1 MGGTVGKIIAA
12 PLIPFEATASG
23 ISDLVTGKPGDIGP
37 GFFNPN
43 TPFGHLW
50 GSSSGGGSAS
60 SPAPSSVT
68 PNVPS
73 APSIT
78 PTSGSSPYTSSP
90 FTTQVPGAASSMP
103 GLTGGNTNSGL
114 GANYNIGS
122 LLGGVSGMQP
132 GQTQG
137 ASQVIG
143 GIMGTDP
150 YGTQIP
156 LNNIPSTLAG
166 NPSTGA
172 IAPQTLQQILSHY
185 INGQIAPTGYGMFD
199 TGWRG

>member
-1 MGGTVGKIIAA
+1 
-12 PLIPFEATASG
+12 
-23 ISDLVTGKPGDIGP
+23 
-37 GFFNPN
+37 
-43 TPFGHLW
+43 
-50 GSSSGGGSAS
+50 
-60 SPAPSSVT
+60 
-68 PNVPS
+68 
-73 APSIT
+73 
-78 PTSGSSPYTSSP
+78 
-90 FTTQVPGAASSMP
+90 
-103 GLTGGNTNSGL
+103 
-114 GANYNIGS
+114 
-122 LLGGVSGMQP
+122 MQP

-172 IAPQTLQQILSHY
+172 IAPQTLQQILNHY